1 MRNVSYGYYKLIFMK
16 LFITFFLFRT
26 RPVLVILKSIRDAL
40 FPYWVINAIHE
51 GWRVQVPLVLV
62 IVQFAKCAPSRR
74 PVYRGNR
81 NYFLRFFSRRMCA
94 RKANSVAMRPMEPQ
108 KLLVI
113 TFRRRSNWLACFSLD
128 APSFLVRTRATKTM
142 AETRKLLPVYIDFCA
157 PLRSTFDILV
167 IQRNSIE
174 TNIEC
179 PWKYV

>member
-1 MRNVSYGYYKLIFMK
+1 MCRRFSCSLSSSSRNVP
-16 LFITFFLFRT
+16 R
-26 RPVLVILKSIRDAL
+26 RA
-40 FPYWVINAIHE
+40 A
-51 GWRVQVPLVLV
+51 
-62 IVQFAKCAPSRR
+62 R

-81 NYFLRFFSRRMCA
+81 NYFLRFFSRQMCT
-94 RKANSVAMRPMEPQ
+94 RETNSVAMHPMEPQ

-128 APSFLVRTRATKTM
+128 ASSSLVRTRAAETV
-142 AETRKLLPVYIDFCA
+142 AETRKLLPVYIDFCT
-157 PLRSTFDILV
+157 PLRFTSVILV